1 MKVLANK
8 KSILGLIVISI
19 IILTSG
25 YIIDLTLAHLGE
37 TQQSVQNTYIVI
49 DKTSLA
55 LSLIQDIETGSHG
68 YIITKNQDFLEPYN
82 TAVVNIHTV
91 VKELQDLS
99 SNNLIQQERLSKLE
113 VLVNQKIEY
122 STGMIELVN
131 TGKIDQAIESI
142 SSAKGKQ
149 LMDAIRQT
157 IKEMKNT
164 EYTLLN
170 DRSNQVHESFS
181 YLSNLSIMTSVIII
195 ITVIIVYVILDKDTK
210 VKTKQKQK
218 QQLELTDATAKQLS
232 ETSQYA
238 RSLIEASLDPLV
250 TINLKGKITDVNEA
264 TVKITGV
271 SRENLIGTD
280 FSRYFTEPRKARE
293 GYERVFNEGSV
304 TDYPLSIRHL
314 SGQTTD
320 VFYNASIYKDDKGNV
335 LGVFAA
341 ARDITER
348 KKVEKQQLEL
358 TDATAKTQL
367 ELTDATAKTQLELTD
382 ATAKTQL
389 ELTDA
394 TALSEKLKG
403 VAKDEFSAMITHELN
418 TPLVPIIGYCK
429 MFKTSMLGGIDQE
442 QLEAIEV
449 IEKNAK
455 RLETLITDIMDVR
468 KLDLDQMKF
477 KIDDLSLDEFFSNL
491 DSDYKKILENKRCQ
505 FITNQ
510 HVTNIIIKTDKSRL
524 RQVFDNLISNAIKFV
539 SENKGKIETGY
550 MKENNKLVFY
560 VKDNGIGIL
569 QEKQKEL
576 FQKFYQ
582 IDTSERRSAGGTG
595 LGLAISKGIVEKL
608 GGTISVESDGKTGT
622 TFYMKFPL

>member
-1 MKVLANK
+1 MEF
-8 KSILGLIVISI
+8 
-19 IILTSG
+19 T
-25 YIIDLTLAHLGE
+25 D
-37 TQQSVQNTYIVI
+37 
-49 DKTSLA
+49 
-55 LSLIQDIETGSHG
+55 
-68 YIITKNQDFLEPYN
+68 
-82 TAVVNIHTV
+82 
-91 VKELQDLS
+91 VKE
-99 SNNLIQQERLSKLE
+99 K
-113 VLVNQKIEY
+113 KPY
-122 STGMIELVN
+122 G
-131 TGKIDQAIESI
+131 
-142 SSAKGKQ
+142 
-149 LMDAIRQT
+149 
-157 IKEMKNT
+157 
-164 EYTLLN
+164 
-170 DRSNQVHESFS
+170 
-181 YLSNLSIMTSVIII
+181 
-195 ITVIIVYVILDKDTK
+195 
-210 VKTKQKQK
+210 
-218 QQLELTDATAKQLS
+218 
-232 ETSQYA
+232 TSQYA

-250 TINLKGKITDVNEA
+250 TISPEGKITDVNEA
-264 TVKITGV
+264 TVTVTGV
-271 SRENLIGTD
+271 SRENLINTD
-280 FSRYFTEPRKARE
+280 FSNYFTEPIKARE
-293 GYERVFNEGSV
+293 GYERVFKEGSIR
-304 TDYPLSIRHL
+304 DYPLSIRH
-314 SGQTTD
+314 SSDQITD
-320 VFYNASIYKDDKGNV
+320 VLYNASVYKDDKGNV

-341 ARDITER
+341 ARDVTET
-348 KKVEKQQLEL
+348 KKVEKLLAEF

-367 ELTDATAKTQLELTD
+367 ELTDV
-382 ATAKTQL
+382 TAKTQL

-429 MFKTSMLGGIDQE
+429 MFKTSMLGRIDQE

-505 FITNQ
+505 FTTNQ
-510 HVTNIIIKTDKSRL
+510 HATNLVIKTDKSRL

-539 SENKGKIETGY
+539 SENKGKIETGC

-582 IDTSERRSAGGTG
+582 IDTSERRSVGGTG

-608 GGTISVESDGKTGT
+608 GGIISVESDGKTGT
-622 TFYMKFPL
+622 TFYMKFSL

>member
-1 MKVLANK
+1 MEF
-8 KSILGLIVISI
+8 
-19 IILTSG
+19 T
-25 YIIDLTLAHLGE
+25 D
-37 TQQSVQNTYIVI
+37 
-49 DKTSLA
+49 
-55 LSLIQDIETGSHG
+55 
-68 YIITKNQDFLEPYN
+68 
-82 TAVVNIHTV
+82 
-91 VKELQDLS
+91 VKE
-99 SNNLIQQERLSKLE
+99 K
-113 VLVNQKIEY
+113 KPY
-122 STGMIELVN
+122 G
-131 TGKIDQAIESI
+131 
-142 SSAKGKQ
+142 
-149 LMDAIRQT
+149 
-157 IKEMKNT
+157 
-164 EYTLLN
+164 
-170 DRSNQVHESFS
+170 
-181 YLSNLSIMTSVIII
+181 
-195 ITVIIVYVILDKDTK
+195 
-210 VKTKQKQK
+210 
-218 QQLELTDATAKQLS
+218 
-232 ETSQYA
+232 TSQYA

-250 TINLKGKITDVNEA
+250 TISPEGKITDVNEA
-264 TVKITGV
+264 TVTVTGV
-271 SRENLIGTD
+271 SRENLINTD
-280 FSRYFTEPRKARE
+280 FSNYFTEPIKARE
-293 GYERVFNEGSV
+293 GYERVFKEGSIR
-304 TDYPLSIRHL
+304 DYPLSIRH
-314 SGQTTD
+314 SSDQITD
-320 VFYNASIYKDDKGNV
+320 VLYNASVYKDDKGNV

-341 ARDITER
+341 ARDVTET
-348 KKVEKQQLEL
+348 KKVEKLLAEF

-382 ATAKTQL
+382 ATAKKQLELTDATAKTQLELTDVTAKTQL

-429 MFKTSMLGGIDQE
+429 MFKTSMLGRIDQE

-505 FITNQ
+505 FTTNQ
-510 HVTNIIIKTDKSRL
+510 HATNLVIKTDKSRL

-539 SENKGKIETGY
+539 SENKGKIETGC

-582 IDTSERRSAGGTG
+582 IDTSERRSVGGTG

-608 GGTISVESDGKTGT
+608 GGIISVESDGKTGT
-622 TFYMKFPL
+622 TFYMKFSL